1 MTLTPIAEHLALGSR
16 IRTPNSTFRLRGDR
30 SNPLRHRRSFF
41 FLGLFGYVSGT

>member
-16 IRTPNSTFRLRGDR
+16 IRTPNSTFRLRGER
-30 SNPLRHRRSFF
+30 SNPLRNRRSF